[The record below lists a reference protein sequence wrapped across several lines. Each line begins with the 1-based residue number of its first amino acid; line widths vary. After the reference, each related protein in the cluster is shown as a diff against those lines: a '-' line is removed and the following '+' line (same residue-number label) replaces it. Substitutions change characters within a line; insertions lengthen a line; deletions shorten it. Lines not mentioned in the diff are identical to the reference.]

1 LICINTHGRQKGTG
15 AAGATQALRMVE
27 ARVRSA
33 TTARVDQPART
44 CSPSSMAINLRSSR
58 AARLALIVCAL
69 ATPPTAWLGLRTFR
83 SIELLQSAYAAG
95 ASQTSNIRAWMT
107 LEYVER
113 TYRIPQRDLVAA
125 LALAPDADPQTSI
138 KALADRAR
146 VSPLLYVQKVQRA
159 IGERADPNGR
169 EREDSSW
176 IGAIADRTLTA
187 LLVYGYP
194 VLGLT
199 LLLGA
204 IGLPLPDGIAATVAG
219 SLAAQGRM
227 NWIWAGLLVV
237 VASVA
242 GDAIGFLLGRLL
254 GREMLARRGGWIGF
268 TATRYARVLRLFER
282 WGSLTIFITRT
293 FVSYLSSVANLFAGV
308 SGYRIEKFIAISA
321 AGRILWTSAYMGL
334 GWAIGADWEAAT
346 TFLTNLSL
354 FLLSLTVAVGSGLFA
369 AGRMPFLQLDPTE
382 DGGHR

>member
-1 LICINTHGRQKGTG
+1 MT
-15 AAGATQALRMVE
+15 
-27 ARVRSA
+27 S
-33 TTARVDQPART
+33 
-44 CSPSSMAINLRSSR
+44 NLRSPR

-69 ATPPTAWLGLRTFR
+69 ATLPTAWLGLRTFR
-83 SIELLQSAYAAG
+83 SFELLESAYAAG
-95 ASQTSNIRAWMT
+95 ASQTSSIRGWMT
-107 LEYVER
+107 LEYVGQ
-113 TYRIPQRDLVAA
+113 TYRVSQQELVAA
-125 LALAPDADPQTSI
+125 LGLPPDADPKMSI
-138 KALADRAR
+138 KGIADRAR
-146 VSPLLYVQKVQRA
+146 SSPVLYVQKVQRA

-169 EREDSSW
+169 EREDSGW
-176 IGAIADRTLTA
+176 FGAIADRTLTA

-204 IGLPLPDGIAATVAG
+204 IGLPLPDGVAATVAG

-227 NWIWAGLLVV
+227 NWLWAGLLAI
-237 VASVA
+237 VASVV
-242 GDAIGFLLGRLL
+242 GDAVGYLLGRLV
-254 GREMLARRGGWIGF
+254 GREMLERRAGWMGF

-354 FLLSLTVAVGSGLFA
+354 FLLSLTVVVASGLFG
-369 AGRMPFLQLDPTE
+369 AGRVPFLGSHPEVSRDC
-382 DGGHR
+382 

>member
-1 LICINTHGRQKGTG
+1 
-15 AAGATQALRMVE
+15 
-27 ARVRSA
+27 
-33 TTARVDQPART
+33 
-44 CSPSSMAINLRSSR
+44 
-58 AARLALIVCAL
+58 
-69 ATPPTAWLGLRTFR
+69 
-83 SIELLQSAYAAG
+83 
-95 ASQTSNIRAWMT
+95 MT

-113 TYRIPQRDLVAA
+113 TYRISQQELVAP
-125 LALAPDADPQTSI
+125 LGLPSDADPKTSI

-169 EREDSSW
+169 EREDPGW
-176 IGAIADRTLTA
+176 LGAIADRTLTA

-204 IGLPLPDGIAATVAG
+204 IGLPLPDGVAATVAG

-227 NWIWAGLLVV
+227 DWLWAGLLAI
-237 VASVA
+237 VASVV
-242 GDAIGFLLGRLL
+242 GDAIGYLLGRLL
-254 GREMLARRGGWIGF
+254 GREMLQRHGGWIGF
-268 TATRYARVLRLFER
+268 TAARYARVFRLFEQ

-308 SGYRIEKFIAISA
+308 SGYRISRFIAISA

-354 FLLSLTVAVGSGLFA
+354 FLLSLTVVVASGLFG
-369 AGRMPFLQLDPTE
+369 AGRVPFRELPPTKGSR
-382 DGGHR
+382 DR